1 MRAHRIEGAGHVGSL
16 VQQAGRSNRRRRTR
30 KHVMRRAK
38 SGAEEGKLNQAV
50 PRCSS
55 RLGNR
60 EGQGLKDSLLLL
72 FLADGA
78 VAGPRDRLQA
88 FLLEFGFAVG
98 ADSVGALFNTIQGV
112 VDSLQGAAVGIGL
125 AEQKLLGIGV
135 GSLIRQV
142 DGRIVVGRAA
152 LFFGAG
158 NAFQKLFP
166 SGLQF
171 LFVIVETLF
180 VHSCGP
186 TRAF

>member
-1 MRAHRIEGAGHVGSL
+1 MRAHRVEGVGHFGSL
-16 VQQAGRSNRRRRTR
+16 VQQERRSNRGRRTR
-30 KHVMRRAK
+30 KHVVRRAK
-38 SGAEEGKLNQAV
+38 SGLEEGKPNQV
-50 PRCSS
+50 QPRRSLS
-55 RLGNR
+55 LGDP

-135 GSLIRQV
+135 GGLIGQI
-142 DGRIVVGRAA
+142 DGRIVVSRAA

-166 SGLQF
+166 PGLQF

-186 TRAF
+186 TPAF